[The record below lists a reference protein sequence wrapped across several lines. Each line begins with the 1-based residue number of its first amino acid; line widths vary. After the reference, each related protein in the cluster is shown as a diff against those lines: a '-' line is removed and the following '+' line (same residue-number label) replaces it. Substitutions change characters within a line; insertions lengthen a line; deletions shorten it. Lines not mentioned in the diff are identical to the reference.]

1 MPSVQITP
9 EETIDPAMLFQW
21 FVVVSKKWRAF
32 DTRGHELQAQ
42 SVSPPP
48 LLRPETF
55 SEKQISLKQLSE

>member
-21 FVVVSKKWRAF
+21 FVVVSKN
-32 DTRGHELQAQ
+32 GELLIQE
-42 SVSPPP
+42 VMNYKPRLFPPP
-48 LLRPETF
+48 LLRPATF